1 MMTVHDLS
9 TTLHSKRIRV
19 PADFW
24 MFKAYNP
31 RHTTKALGCAIAVN
45 VAPTCQIS
53 IYTDAGQI
61 QIFMIRPSAIHNALS
76 SRSHVI
82 DVAQEVDTT
91 ISTMINDAALRTEP
105 TSLSSSQ
112 TIES

>member
-1 MMTVHDLS
+1 
-9 TTLHSKRIRV
+9 
-19 PADFW
+19 

-31 RHTTKALGCAIAVN
+31 QHTTRVLGCAVAVN

-53 IYTDAGQI
+53 VYTDAGQI
-61 QIFMIRPSAIHNALS
+61 QIVMIRPSAIHNALS

-91 ISTMINDAALRTEP
+91 ISTTINDAALRTEP

>member
-1 MMTVHDLS
+1 MMTVHDQG

-31 RHTTKALGCAIAVN
+31 RHTTKALGCTIAAN

-53 IYTDAGQI
+53 VYTDAEQI
-61 QIFMIRPSAIHNALS
+61 QIVMIRPSAIHNALS

-91 ISTMINDAALRTEP
+91 ISTTINDAALRTEP

>member
-1 MMTVHDLS
+1 
-9 TTLHSKRIRV
+9 
-19 PADFW
+19 